1 MTKKQKQKIHSVV
14 QTTLKIIGCSSLFI
28 GMTVALGKSNPDME
42 IFAYLSMIFGT
53 LLIIIHSCRDND
65 HMYLLVSSAGFLL
78 IGNAFLGT
86 ETALMLMPELAM
98 AEDQGWFAKYGK
110 VIVEVLRTVIK

>member
-1 MTKKQKQKIHSVV
+1 
-14 QTTLKIIGCSSLFI
+14 
-28 GMTVALGKSNPDME
+28 
-42 IFAYLSMIFGT
+42 
-53 LLIIIHSCRDND
+53 
-65 HMYLLVSSAGFLL
+65 MYLLVSSAGFLL

-110 VIVEVLRTVIK
+110 VIVEVLRTVVK

>member
-1 MTKKQKQKIHSVV
+1 MTRKQKKQINNFIQS
-14 QTTLKIIGCSSLFI
+14 TLKIVGCSALFI
-28 GMTVALGKSNPDME
+28 GMTVALGESADME
-42 IFAYLSMIFGT
+42 IFAYMSMILGT
-53 LLIIIHSCRDND
+53 TFVIVHSFRAND

-110 VIVEVLRTVIK
+110 VIVEVLKTVVG

>member
-1 MTKKQKQKIHSVV
+1 MTNKQKKQVNNFI
-14 QTTLKIIGCSSLFI
+14 QTTLKVIGCSFLFI

-42 IFAYLSMIFGT
+42 IFAYLTMIIGT
-53 LLIIIHSCRDND
+53 LLIIIHSFRDHD

-86 ETALMLMPELAM
+86 ETAFMLMPELAM
-98 AEDQGWFAKYGK
+98 AEGQGWFAKYGK
-110 VIVEVLRTVIK
+110 VIVEVLRTVVK